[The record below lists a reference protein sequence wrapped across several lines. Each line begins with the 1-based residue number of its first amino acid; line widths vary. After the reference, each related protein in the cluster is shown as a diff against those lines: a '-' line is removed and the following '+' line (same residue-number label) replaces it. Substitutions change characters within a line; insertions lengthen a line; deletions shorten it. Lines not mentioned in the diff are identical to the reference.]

1 MRLGPAHGSYS
12 PNIMAQFP
20 TVKAV
25 FEHVS
30 AIPEFVA
37 ADYMHQP
44 DTPEEQRAK

>member
-1 MRLGPAHGSYS
+1 ME
-12 PNIMAQFP
+12 QFP

-30 AIPEFVA
+30 VIPEFVA

-44 DTPEEQRAK
+44 DTPEDVRAK